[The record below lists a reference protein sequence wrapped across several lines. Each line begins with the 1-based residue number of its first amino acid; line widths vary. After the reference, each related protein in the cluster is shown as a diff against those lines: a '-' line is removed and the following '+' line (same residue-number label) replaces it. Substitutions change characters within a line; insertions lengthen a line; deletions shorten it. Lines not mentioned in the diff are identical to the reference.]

1 MISKMAK
8 RLLLLLT
15 SLVICLIASVVVDRA
30 ARMFLPGHGPGLIF
44 PTNTTRHFQTPE
56 FSFTVKTN
64 SRGFRDREFSDQ
76 KGARMR
82 ILALG
87 DSFTYGWGVEIDQS
101 WPKLLEQHLRKS
113 GLDVEVANLGKPA
126 GSPRSYADIA
136 EKAVPA
142 LKPDLLIVA
151 VLQGDDLAQMELPP
165 QPETNQDQTSD
176 VSVKFPRARSVA
188 RRLYPNFLAWI
199 DEREN
204 SETVLAD
211 QWKREAQIFLTIF
224 TPEERTRL
232 EKIDPQARAAFLN
245 GELNPALIYLSA
257 HQPAYFL
264 QTMDPS
270 SAKVQALVSKMAEQ
284 FARIKNVAQG
294 NNADVL
300 IVSMP
305 YGVYVSSASFMSRER
320 LGFTSAPD
328 MLTSSAPD
336 DVIRTACELAG
347 VRFYDYTREFRQAS
361 AQKDLF
367 FEWDGHLNAQGHN
380 YFAEVLSPVTK
391 AAISSRMESYRER

>member
-15 SLVICLIASVVVDRA
+15 NLAICLIASVVADRV
-30 ARMFLPGHGPGLIF
+30 ARPFLPKHGAGLIF

-64 SRGFRDREFSDQ
+64 SLGFRDREFSGQ
-76 KGARMR
+76 KSARIR

-101 WPKLLEQHLRKS
+101 WPKILEQRLRNA
-113 GLDVEVANLGKPA
+113 GLDVEIANLGKPA

-136 EKAVPA
+136 ERAVPA

-165 QPETNQDQTSD
+165 QPETNQEQIADASI
-176 VSVKFPRARSVA
+176 KYPRARA
-188 RRLYPNFLAWI
+188 LAKRLYPNFLALL

-204 SETVLAD
+204 SEAVLAN
-211 QWKREAQIFLTIF
+211 QWKREAQIFLSVF
-224 TPEERTRL
+224 TPEEKARL
-232 EKIDPQARAAFLN
+232 ENIDARARKAFLN
-245 GELNPALIYLSA
+245 GELNPALVYLSI
-257 HQPAYFL
+257 HQPEYFL
-264 QTMDPS
+264 QTLDAN
-270 SAKVQALVSKMAEQ
+270 SAKVRTLVSKTAEQ
-284 FARIKNVAQG
+284 FARIKNVAQR

-305 YGVYVSSASFMSRER
+305 YGMYVNSASLKSRER
-320 LGFTSAPD
+320 LGFTSAPE
-328 MLTSSAPD
+328 MLTTNAED
-336 DVIRTACELAG
+336 EAIRTACQMAG
-347 VRFYDYTREFRQAS
+347 VRFYDYTREFRQES
-361 AQKDLF
+361 IQRDLF
-367 FEWDGHLNAQGHN
+367 FELDGHINAQGHN
-380 YFAEVLSPVTK
+380 YFAEVIAPMIKQSITEAPG
-391 AAISSRMESYRER
+391 AE